1 MVYRYI
7 ELTEDEKEK
16 LKSSAKVAKKLE
28 KLESL
33 GQEKDDSSDDDGDND
48 DGYPS
53 FDRFV
58 VLKVHY

>member
-1 MVYRYI
+1 MIIFRYI

-33 GQEKDDSSDDDGDND
+33 GQERENDSSDDDGEND
-48 DGYPS
+48 DYPS
-53 FDRFV
+53 FDR
-58 VLKVHY
+58 